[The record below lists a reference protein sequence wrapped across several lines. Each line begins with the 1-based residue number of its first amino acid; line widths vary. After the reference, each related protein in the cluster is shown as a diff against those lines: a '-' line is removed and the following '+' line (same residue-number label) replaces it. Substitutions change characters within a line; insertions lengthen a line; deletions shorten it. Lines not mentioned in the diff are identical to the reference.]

1 MVSVGTMVK
10 QLSGMLGTD
19 DLTDWE
25 KEFVESVVLR
35 SNDGTLTDRLS
46 SKQAEVIE
54 RIWSKHF
61 A

>member
-1 MVSVGTMVK
+1 MVSVGAMLK

-19 DLTDWE
+19 DLTEWE
-25 KEFVESVVLR
+25 KDFVENVGVQSH
-35 SNDGTLTDRLS
+35 SGTLTDRLS
-46 SKQAEVIE
+46 GKQVAVIE